1 MQASFIEGRKMS
13 EAAKAKKKGSAY
25 YVHVAIGFAIIIL
38 FSYVLPAPS
47 PITPIGMKV
56 VGAFLG
62 MVYLWS
68 TIGALWP
75 SLLGLFFV
83 AISGVGGDS
92 GFNGVWMNAI
102 GRDTVLL
109 TLYAMILFGA
119 VDEVGDTLYITKWI
133 LTRKIFAGRPYVF
146 FALFYFCNFVLST
159 LVSPI
164 SALII
169 MWPITLRIVEV
180 IGLKR
185 EDAFWKFFFVGMFLV
200 QTLGQ
205 PFFPFMGAQLI
216 PCSAF
221 KTMTGVAMPM
231 LPYMLVNLIMT
242 FLVMAV
248 FLLLVKI
255 LRVDIS
261 KFKNLDPSTIE
272 ETLPLPPMNFQQ
284 KAYLW
289 MIPLYLIL
297 LLVPSFLPS
306 NPVVD
311 FLTEIDVNGITI
323 IFLLFFLI
331 VKFNGKPMLDFKEVA
346 YKQFDWGIF
355 FMIAA
360 AVYTAGMLS
369 SDTTG
374 VSAWLVEVLNP
385 VLGGQSEMGF
395 VAIMFTVAL
404 IITNFAN
411 NAAMA
416 VVLMP
421 VVIEFS
427 SRLGISP
434 LPVAMG
440 VILMVFVAML
450 TPAASPHAGMMW
462 GRKDI
467 YSPKEIISVGLPMC
481 IITLV
486 MYIFIGYPLAKFLIS
501 AMGF

>member
-1 MQASFIEGRKMS
+1 MS
-13 EAAKAKKKGSAY
+13 DAKAQKKKGSAY
-25 YVHVAIGFAIIIL
+25 PIHVAIGFAIIFL

-47 PITPIGMKV
+47 PITPVGMKV

-83 AISGVGGDS
+83 AISGIGGDA
-92 GFNGVWMNAI
+92 GFNGVWMQAI

-133 LTRKIFAGRPYVF
+133 LTRKIFAGRPFVF
-146 FALFYFCNFVLST
+146 LALWYFCNFVLSA

-164 SALII
+164 SSLII
-169 MWPITLRIVEV
+169 LWPIALRIVEV
-180 IGLKR
+180 VGLKR

-221 KTMTGVAMPM
+221 KAMTGIAMPM
-231 LPYMLVNLIMT
+231 LPYMLVNFIMT
-242 FLVMAV
+242 VFVMAV
-248 FLLLVKI
+248 FLLLIKV

-261 KFKNLDPSTIE
+261 KFKDLDPKTIE
-272 ETLPLPPMNFQQ
+272 DALPLPPMDFRQ
-284 KAYLW
+284 KAFLW
-289 MIPLYLIL
+289 MIPLYLAL

-311 FLTEIDVNGITI
+311 FLAAIDVNGITI
-323 IFLLFFLI
+323 AFLLFFLI
-331 VKFNGKPMLDFKEVA
+331 VRFNGRPMLDFKEVS

-369 SDTTG
+369 DDATG
-374 VSAWLVEVLNP
+374 VSSWLVQVLNP

-427 SRLGISP
+427 NRLGINP

-467 YSPKEIISVGLPMC
+467 YSPKEIVSVGLPMC
-481 IITLV
+481 VVTLV
-486 MYIFIGYPLAKFLIS
+486 SYIFIGYPLAKTLLAAF
-501 AMGF
+501 GF